1 MERNGLPICY
11 AACRSVTLALWVW
24 LPCVWGCV
32 QEECDSQVPKVL
44 SLLQEERSLD
54 SKVRV
59 HLPSPMCVDSAHV
72 QVNTVSMALKSR
84 AAVGAI
90 R

>member
-1 MERNGLPICY
+1 M
-11 AACRSVTLALWVW
+11 
-24 LPCVWGCV
+24 
-32 QEECDSQVPKVL
+32 PKIL

-54 SKVRV
+54 SKVRGHSLHV
-59 HLPSPMCVDSAHV
+59 LIVSVCVHV